1 VSDDATDEDAG
12 LGVLRH
18 KRDATRYRILVEIAE
33 RQPAVSQ
40 REIADAIGVTAQ
52 AVSEHLGDLADGGF
66 VDREGRG
73 RYRVTKEG
81 VDWLISRTDEL
92 SEYLDHVT
100 GDVLGDVEVETA
112 LADGPVEEGDRVA
125 LSMRDGVL
133 HARSVGD
140 RDAPAAA
147 GEETANAGT
156 GDEATDSGG
165 SGDDGATA
173 VAVTA
178 AGPGNDVGVTEFDGV
193 VDYELGDV
201 TAVVVPSVREGGS
214 ATVDPGRLRDL
225 VDEADLVVAARTE
238 AVAAV
243 RRIDREPDVR
253 FGTADAV
260 GEAAMRGLDVLL
272 VVVAG
277 DLSAHVEGLRETAV
291 SYEVVDASRDA

>member
-1 VSDDATDEDAG
+1 VFGAVVPAVSDDTTDGVGGDDGE

-18 KRDATRYRILVEIAE
+18 KGEATRYRILVEIAE

-52 AVSEHLGDLADGGF
+52 AVSEHLGDLVEGGY

-92 SEYLDHVT
+92 REYLDHVA

-112 LADGPVEEGDRVA
+112 LADGAVAEGDRVV

-133 HARSVGD
+133 HA
-140 RDAPAAA
+140 A
-147 GEETANAGT
+147 ET
-156 GDEATDSGG
+156 GDG
-165 SGDDGATA
+165 SGSDDDPETDGESRSATA

-178 AGPGNDVGVTEFDGV
+178 AEDGGDVGVADFEGV
-193 VDYELGDV
+193 VDYELGTV
-201 TAVVVPSVREGGS
+201 TAVVVPTVRDGGGGR
-214 ATVDPGRLRDL
+214 VDPERLDGLAADSDL
-225 VDEADLVVAARTE
+225 LVAAGTE
-238 AVAAV
+238 ALSAA
-243 RRIDREPDVR
+243 RRADRAPDVR
-253 FGTADAV
+253 FGTPDAV
-260 GEAAMRGLDVLL
+260 REAAMRGLDVLL

-277 DLSAHVEGLRETAV
+277 RLAEHTEGLRETPV
-291 SYEVVDASRDA
+291 SYEVVDATDADR

>member
-1 VSDDATDEDAG
+1 MSDDATDGDAG

-52 AVSEHLGDLADGGF
+52 AVSEHLGDLAEGGF

-92 SEYLDHVT
+92 NEYLDHVT
-100 GDVLGDVEVETA
+100 SDVLGDVEVETA

-133 HARSVGD
+133 HARSV
-140 RDAPAAA
+140 AAA
-147 GEETANAGT
+147 
-156 GDEATDSGG
+156 DSGSADAG
-165 SGDDGATA
+165 GATA
-173 VAVTA
+173 AAVTSA
-178 AGPGNDVGVTEFDGV
+178 ESGRDVGVAEFDGV
-193 VDYELGDV
+193 VDYELGAV
-201 TAVVVPSVREGGS
+201 TAVAVPAVRDGGS
-214 ATVDPGRLRDL
+214 GAVDPARLRDL
-225 VDEADLVVAARTE
+225 AADADLVVAAGTE

-243 RRIDREPDVR
+243 RRFDREPDVR
-253 FGTADAV
+253 FGTVDAV
-260 GEAAMRGLDVLL
+260 REAAMRGLDVVL

-277 DLSAHVEGLRETAV
+277 QLSAHADGLRETAV
-291 SYEVVDASRDA
+291 GYEVVDASRDG

>member
-1 VSDDATDEDAG
+1 MSVAPPSGVSDDGPDGGAD

-40 REIADAIGVTAQ
+40 REIADAIGITAQ

-100 GDVLGDVEVETA
+100 SDVLGDVEVETA
-112 LADGPVEEGDRVA
+112 LAEGPVKEGDRIA

-133 HARSVGD
+133 HARRVA
-140 RDAPAAA
+140 DADDASDGA
-147 GEETANAGT
+147 
-156 GDEATDSGG
+156 
-165 SGDDGATA
+165 DGATA

-178 AGPGNDVGVTEFDGV
+178 GDPGDDVGVAEFDGV
-193 VDYELGDV
+193 VDYELGAV
-201 TAVVVPSVREGGS
+201 TAVTVPGVRDGGS
-214 ATVDPGRLRDL
+214 AAVDPSRLRDL
-225 VDEADLVVAARTE
+225 AAGADLVVAAGTE
-238 AVAAV
+238 AIAAV
-243 RRIDREPDVR
+243 RRLDREPDVR
-253 FGTADAV
+253 FGTVDAV
-260 GEAAMRGLDVLL
+260 REAAMRGLDVLL

-277 DLSAHVEGLRETAV
+277 QLSAHADGLRETAV
-291 SYEVVDASRDA
+291 SYEVVDASREE

>member
-1 VSDDATDEDAG
+1 VSDDTTDGGAG
-12 LGVLRH
+12 SDGELGVLRR
-18 KRDATRYRILVEIAE
+18 KGEATRYRILVEIAE

-52 AVSEHLGDLADGGF
+52 AVSEHLGDLAEGGY

-92 SEYLDHVT
+92 REYLDHVA

-112 LADGPVEEGDRVA
+112 FADGAVAEGDRVA

-133 HARSVGD
+133 HAAV
-140 RDAPAAA
+140 
-147 GEETANAGT
+147 
-156 GDEATDSGG
+156 EA
-165 SGDDGATA
+165 GDDPDGEGTRSATA

-178 AGPGNDVGVTEFDGV
+178 AEDGDDVGIADFEGV
-193 VDYELGDV
+193 VDYELGAV
-201 TAVVVPSVREGGS
+201 TAVVVPSVRDGGS
-214 ATVDPGRLRDL
+214 RRVDPDRLRGLAAD
-225 VDEADLVVAARTE
+225 ADLLVAAGTE
-238 AVAAV
+238 ALAAL
-243 RRIDREPDVR
+243 RRADSPPDVR

-260 GEAAMRGLDVLL
+260 REAAMRGLDVLL

-277 DLSAHVEGLRETAV
+277 RLSAHTEGLRETPV
-291 SYEVVDASRDA
+291 SYEVVDATDADR

>member
-1 VSDDATDEDAG
+1 VSVPVTDCVSDDGTDGGAD

-52 AVSEHLGDLADGGF
+52 AVSEHLGDLAEGGF

-112 LADGPVEEGDRVA
+112 LADGPVREGDRVA

-133 HARSVGD
+133 HARSVADGD
-140 RDAPAAA
+140 AGDAAA
-147 GEETANAGT
+147 GSD
-156 GDEATDSGG
+156 GDGDTD
-165 SGDDGATA
+165 DADGATA
-173 VAVTA
+173 AAVTSA
-178 AGPGNDVGVTEFDGV
+178 ESGRDVGVAEFDGV
-193 VDYELGDV
+193 VDYELGAV
-201 TAVVVPSVREGGS
+201 TAVTVPGVRDGGS
-214 ATVDPGRLRDL
+214 DAVDADRLRDL
-225 VDEADLVVAARTE
+225 AGEADLVVAARTE
-238 AVAAV
+238 ALAAL
-243 RRIDREPDVR
+243 RRIDRDPDVR
-253 FGTADAV
+253 FGTVDAV
-260 GEAAMRGLDVLL
+260 REAAMRGLDVLL

-277 DLSAHVEGLRETAV
+277 DLAAHAEGLRETAV
-291 SYEVVDASRDA
+291 SYEVVDASREP

>member
-1 VSDDATDEDAG
+1 MSDDGTDGGAD

-52 AVSEHLGDLADGGF
+52 AVSEHLGDLAEGGF

-100 GDVLGDVEVETA
+100 SDVLGDVEVETA
-112 LADGPVEEGDRVA
+112 LADGPVEEGDRVG

-133 HARSVGD
+133 HAHSVAEGD
-140 RDAPAAA
+140 GDDDAGAAVS
-147 GEETANAGT
+147 GSDGT
-156 GDEATDSGG
+156 DRT
-165 SGDDGATA
+165 DGATA

-178 AGPGNDVGVTEFDGV
+178 ADTRQDVGVAEFDGV
-193 VDYELGDV
+193 VDYELGAV
-201 TAVVVPSVREGGS
+201 TAVVVPAVRDGGS
-214 ATVDPGRLRDL
+214 RTVDPSRLRGFAAD
-225 VDEADLVVAARTE
+225 ADLVVAAGTE
-238 AVAAV
+238 AIAAV
-243 RRIDREPDVR
+243 RRLDREPDVR
-253 FGTADAV
+253 FGTVDAV
-260 GEAAMRGLDVLL
+260 REAAMRGLDVLL
-272 VVVAG
+272 VVAAG
-277 DLSAHVEGLRETAV
+277 RLSAHTDGLRETAV
-291 SYEVVDASRDA
+291 GYEVVDTSRES

>member
-1 VSDDATDEDAG
+1 VSDDGTDGGAD

-40 REIADAIGVTAQ
+40 REIADAIGITAQ

-100 GDVLGDVEVETA
+100 SDVLGDVEVETA
-112 LADGPVEEGDRVA
+112 LADGPVEEGDRVG

-133 HARSVGD
+133 HARSVAEGD
-140 RDAPAAA
+140 GGDDAGGA
-147 GEETANAGT
+147 TLDSAGT
-156 GDEATDSGG
+156 DHS
-165 SGDDGATA
+165 DGATA

-178 AGPGNDVGVTEFDGV
+178 ADSGQDVGVAEFDGV
-193 VDYELGDV
+193 VDYELGAV
-201 TAVVVPSVREGGS
+201 TVVAVPAVRDGGS
-214 ATVDPGRLRDL
+214 RTVDPPRLREFATD
-225 VDEADLVVAARTE
+225 ADLVVAAGTE
-238 AVAAV
+238 AIAAV
-243 RRIDREPDVR
+243 RRLEREPDVR
-253 FGTADAV
+253 FGTVDAV
-260 GEAAMRGLDVLL
+260 REAAMRGLDVLL
-272 VVVAG
+272 VAVAG
-277 DLSAHVEGLRETAV
+277 QLSAHTDGLRETAV
-291 SYEVVDASRDA
+291 SYEVVDASRER